1 MEQIIKKDDAFFIYC
16 ILLRQ
21 DISNW
26 MGDQKRNDCLVV
38 YIEKDVVDSIDKSIY
53 ISLLRFLG
61 KLTQK
66 ILIFLV

>member
-1 MEQIIKKDDAFFIYC
+1 
-16 ILLRQ
+16 
-21 DISNW
+21 

-38 YIEKDVVDSIDKSIY
+38 YIEKDVVDNIDKSIY